1 MDGATRQ
8 KAEFP
13 TFSFP
18 GTACL
23 SRVVLDL
30 RRIETK
36 FQRMKVGWLVDGV
49 QWSASETANSASYRH
64 RAPPTDHAAL
74 LTGVLTCGVT

>member
-18 GTACL
+18 GTVCL

-36 FQRMKVGWLVDGV
+36 FQRMKVGRLVDGA
-49 QWSASETANSASYRH
+49 QWSASETANSAYRH
-64 RAPPTDHAAL
+64 RDQAAL